1 MAVNFAVLRRQGR
14 NGPELAWPPFT
25 WLSSGRAPRCLVVL
39 AHPDDETIGLGARIG
54 RLDPIEVVHVTD
66 GAPRDSRFMPAEL
79 ADIGRERYTALRRE
93 EVTRALAVAHVRA
106 SRLRCLGAVDQEA
119 IEEAPS
125 LARKLLDLFARTR
138 PEVVIT
144 HPYEGGH
151 PDHDAAALAVHSA
164 AVLALW
170 NGVSAP
176 LLFEAASYHAARGHL
191 VTGEFIPYPGVPEIA
206 LRLSDEEASR
216 KRAMLDCFSSQQETL
231 APFGA
236 EVERFRPAPTY
247 DFRRPPHEGT
257 LHYERLGFPIDGARW
272 RKLAVKTLT
281 LLGLGRERCL

>member
-1 MAVNFAVLRRQGR
+1 MNLASLRRQGR
-14 NGPELAWPPFT
+14 TPPDLAWPPFS
-25 WLSSGRAPRCLVVL
+25 WLSSGRPPRCLVVV
-39 AHPDDETIGLGARIG
+39 AHPDDETLGLGARIG
-54 RLDPIEVVHVTD
+54 RLQPIEVVHVTD

-79 ADIGRERYTALRRE
+79 ADIGRERYIALRRD
-93 EVTRALAVAHVRA
+93 EVTRALALGSVPA

-125 LARKLLDLFARTR
+125 LARKLLELFARTR

-151 PDHDAAALAVHSA
+151 PDHDAAALAVHAA

-170 NGVSAP
+170 NGVTSP
-176 LLFEAASYHAARGHL
+176 LIFEAASYHAARGHL
-191 VTGEFIPYPGVPEIA
+191 VTGEFLAQPRVPEIA
-206 LRLSDEEASR
+206 LRLSGDEASK
-216 KRAMLDCFSSQQETL
+216 KRAMLACFSSQKETL

-236 EVERFRPAPTY
+236 EVERFRPAPAY
-247 DFRRPPHEGT
+247 DFRMPPHEGA

-272 RKLAVKTLT
+272 RKLAIKTLT
-281 LLGLGRERCL
+281 LLGLDRERCL

>member
-1 MAVNFAVLRRQGR
+1 MNLAALRSQGR
-14 NGPELAWPPFT
+14 TPPELAWPPFS
-25 WLSSGRAPRCLVVL
+25 WLSSGRAPRCLVVV
-39 AHPDDETIGLGARIG
+39 AHPDDETLGLGARIG
-54 RLDPIEVVHVTD
+54 RLHPIEVVHVTD
-66 GAPRDSRFMPAEL
+66 GAPRDSRFMPPEL
-79 ADIGRERYTALRRE
+79 VEIGRERYTALRRDE
-93 EVTRALAVAHVRA
+93 AARALALGNVPA

-125 LARKLLDLFARTR
+125 LARKLLELFARTR
-138 PEVVIT
+138 PEVVFT

-170 NGVSAP
+170 NGVTSP
-176 LLFEAASYHAARGHL
+176 LIFEAASYHGARGHL
-191 VTGEFIPYPGVPEIA
+191 VTGEFIAHLGVPEIA

-216 KRAMLDCFSSQQETL
+216 KRAMLACFTSQRETL
-231 APFGA
+231 APFAA
-236 EVERFRPAPTY
+236 EVERFRPAPAY
-247 DFRRPPHEGT
+247 DFRRPPHDGA

-281 LLGLGRERCL
+281 LLGLEREPCL

>member
-1 MAVNFAVLRRQGR
+1 MNLATFRRKGR
-14 NGPELAWPPFT
+14 DASELAWPPFT

-39 AHPDDETIGLGARIG
+39 AHPDDETLGLGARID
-54 RLDPIEVVHVTD
+54 RLDPIEVIHVTD

-79 ADIGRERYTALRRE
+79 AGVGRERYTAIRRE
-93 EVTRALAVAHVRA
+93 EVTRALAVAHVPA

-125 LARKLLDLFARTR
+125 LARKLLDVFARTR

-151 PDHDAAALAVHSA
+151 PDHDATALAVHSA
-164 AVLALW
+164 AMLAHW
-170 NGVSAP
+170 NGVTSP
-176 LLFEAASYHAARGHL
+176 LLFEAASYNAARGHL
-191 VTGEFIPYPGVPEIA
+191 VTGEFIAYPGVPEIA
-206 LRLSDEEASR
+206 LRLSDEETAQ
-216 KRAMLDCFSSQQETL
+216 KRAMLDCFTSQL
-231 APFGA
+231 ATIALFGA

-247 DFRRPPHEGT
+247 DFRRPPHDGT
-257 LHYERLGFPIDGARW
+257 LHYERLGFPIDGACW

>member
-1 MAVNFAVLRRQGR
+1 MNLASLRRQGR
-14 NGPELAWPPFT
+14 TPPDLAWPPFS
-25 WLSSGRAPRCLVVL
+25 WLSSGRPPRCLVVV

-54 RLDPIEVVHVTD
+54 RLQPLEVVHVTD

-79 ADIGRERYTALRRE
+79 ADIGRERYIALRRG
-93 EVTRALAVAHVRA
+93 EVTRALALGNVPA

-125 LARKLLDLFARTR
+125 LARKLLELFARTR

-170 NGVSAP
+170 NGVTSP
-176 LLFEAASYHAARGHL
+176 LIFEAASYHAARGHL
-191 VTGEFIPYPGVPEIA
+191 VTGEFIAQPSVPEIA
-206 LRLSDEEASR
+206 LRLSGEEVSK
-216 KRAMLDCFSSQQETL
+216 KRAMLACFSSQKETL

-236 EVERFRPAPTY
+236 EVERFRPAPAY
-247 DFRRPPHEGT
+247 DFRMPPHDGA
-257 LHYERLGFPIDGARW
+257 LQYERLGFPIDGARW
-272 RKLAVKTLT
+272 RRLASKTLT
-281 LLGLGRERCL
+281 LLGLDRERCL

>member
-1 MAVNFAVLRRQGR
+1 MNLSALRRQGR
-14 NGPELAWPPFT
+14 VPPELAWPPFT

-54 RLDPIEVVHVTD
+54 RLAPIEVIHVTD

-79 ADIGRERYTALRRE
+79 ADVGRARYTALRRE
-93 EVTRALAVAHVRA
+93 EVTRALALGNVPA
-106 SRLRCLGAVDQEA
+106 SKLRCLGATDQEA

-125 LARKLLDLFARTR
+125 LARKLLELFARTR

-164 AVLALW
+164 AVLAHW
-170 NGVSAP
+170 NGVTSP
-176 LLFEAASYHAARGHL
+176 LIFEAASYHAARGHL

-206 LRLSDEEASR
+206 LRLSDEEAAR
-216 KRAMLDCFSSQQETL
+216 KRAMLDCFSSQKETL

-236 EVERFRPAPTY
+236 EVERFRPAPAY

-272 RKLAVKTLT
+272 RKLAIMTLT

>member
-1 MAVNFAVLRRQGR
+1 MNFAVLRRQGR
-14 NGPELAWPPFT
+14 DAPELAWPPFM

-39 AHPDDETIGLGARIG
+39 AHPDVETIGLGARIG
-54 RLDPIEVVHVTD
+54 RLDPIEVIHVTD

-79 ADIGRERYTALRRE
+79 AGLGRERYTAIRRE
-93 EVTRALAVAHVRA
+93 EVTRALAMAHVPA
-106 SRLRCLGAVDQEA
+106 SRLRCLGAVAQEA

-125 LARKLLDLFARTR
+125 LARKLVELFARTR

-164 AVLALW
+164 AVLARW

-176 LLFEAASYHAARGHL
+176 LIFEAASYNAARGHL

-216 KRAMLDCFSSQQETL
+216 KRAMLDCFSSQKETL

-257 LHYERLGFPIDGARW
+257 LHYEHLGFPIDGARW

>member
-1 MAVNFAVLRRQGR
+1 MNLASLRRQGR
-14 NGPELAWPPFT
+14 TPPDLAWPPFS
-25 WLSSGRAPRCLVVL
+25 WLSSGRPPRCLVVV
-39 AHPDDETIGLGARIG
+39 AHPDDETLGLGARIG
-54 RLDPIEVVHVTD
+54 RLQPIEVVHVTD

-79 ADIGRERYTALRRE
+79 ADIGRERYIALRRG
-93 EVTRALAVAHVRA
+93 EVTRALALGNVPA

-125 LARKLLDLFARTR
+125 LARKLLELFARTR

-151 PDHDAAALAVHSA
+151 PDHDAAALAVHAA

-170 NGVSAP
+170 NGVTSP
-176 LLFEAASYHAARGHL
+176 LIFEAASYHAARGHL
-191 VTGEFIPYPGVPEIA
+191 VTGEFIAQPSVPEIA
-206 LRLSDEEASR
+206 LRLSGEEASK
-216 KRAMLDCFSSQQETL
+216 KRAMLACFASQKETL

-236 EVERFRPAPTY
+236 EVERFRPAPAY
-247 DFRRPPHEGT
+247 DFRMPPHDGG

-272 RKLAVKTLT
+272 RKLAIKTLT
-281 LLGLGRERCL
+281 LLGLDRERCL

>member
-1 MAVNFAVLRRQGR
+1 MNLATLRLKGR
-14 NGPELAWPPFT
+14 DASDLAWPPFT
-25 WLSSGRAPRCLVVL
+25 WLSSGRAPRCLVVV

-54 RLDPIEVVHVTD
+54 RLDPIEVIHVTD

-79 ADIGRERYTALRRE
+79 AGVGRERYTAIRRE
-93 EVTRALAVAHVRA
+93 EVTRALAVANVPA

-119 IEEAPS
+119 IEEATS

-151 PDHDAAALAVHSA
+151 PDHDATALAVHSA
-164 AVLALW
+164 AVLARW
-170 NGVSAP
+170 SGVTSP
-176 LLFEAASYHAARGHL
+176 LLFEAASYNAARGHL
-191 VTGEFIPYPGVPEIA
+191 VTGEFIAYPGVPEIA
-206 LRLSDEEASR
+206 LRLSDEETAQ
-216 KRAMLDCFSSQQETL
+216 KRAMLDCFTSQQATIAL
-231 APFGA
+231 FGA

-247 DFRRPPHEGT
+247 DFRRPPHDGA
-257 LHYERLGFPIDGARW
+257 LHYERLGFPIDGACW
-272 RKLAVKTLT
+272 RKLAVEALS

>member
-1 MAVNFAVLRRQGR
+1 MNLATFRRKDR
-14 NGPELAWPPFT
+14 DASELALPPFT
-25 WLSSGRAPRCLVVL
+25 WLSSGRAPRCLVVV

-54 RLDPIEVVHVTD
+54 RLDPIEVIHVTD

-79 ADIGRERYTALRRE
+79 ADAGRERYTAIRRE
-93 EVTRALAVAHVRA
+93 EVTRALAVAKVPS

-151 PDHDAAALAVHSA
+151 PDHDATALAVHAA
-164 AVLALW
+164 AVLAHW
-170 NGVSAP
+170 NGVTSP
-176 LLFEAASYHAARGHL
+176 LLFEAASYNGARGHR
-191 VTGEFIPYPGVPEIA
+191 VTGEFIAYPGVPEIA
-206 LRLSDEEASR
+206 LRLSDEETAR
-216 KRAMLDCFSSQQETL
+216 KRAMLGCFTSQQAAL

-236 EVERFRPAPTY
+236 AVERFRPAPRY

-257 LHYERLGFPIDGARW
+257 LHYERLGFPRDGASW
-272 RKLAVKTLT
+272 RMLAIKTLT

>member
-1 MAVNFAVLRRQGR
+1 MNLALLRRQGR
-14 NGPELAWPPFT
+14 DTTELAWPPFT

-54 RLDPIEVVHVTD
+54 RLDPIEVIHVTD

-79 ADIGRERYTALRRE
+79 ADLGRERYTEIRRV
-93 EVTRALAVAHVRA
+93 EVTRALAVAHVPA

-125 LARKLLDLFARTR
+125 LARKLVELFARTR

-164 AVLALW
+164 AVLAHA
-170 NGVSAP
+170 NGVKAP
-176 LLFEAASYHAARGHL
+176 LIFEAASYNAARGHL
-191 VTGEFIPYPGVPEIA
+191 VTGEFLPYPNVPEIA
-206 LRLSDEEASR
+206 LRLSDEESAQ
-216 KRAMLDCFSSQQETL
+216 KRAMLDCFASQKETL

-236 EVERFRPAPTY
+236 EVERFRPAPAY

-257 LHYERLGFPIDGARW
+257 LHYERLGFPVDGARW
-272 RKLAVKTLT
+272 RKLAVETLT

>member
-1 MAVNFAVLRRQGR
+1 MAVNFAVLRREGR
-14 NGPELAWPPFT
+14 DAPELAWPPFM

-39 AHPDDETIGLGARIG
+39 AHPDVETIGLGARIG
-54 RLDPIEVVHVTD
+54 RLDPIEVIHVTD

-79 ADIGRERYTALRRE
+79 AGLGRERYTAIRRE
-93 EVTRALAVAHVRA
+93 EVTRALAMAHVPA
-106 SRLRCLGAVDQEA
+106 SRLRCLGAVAQEA

-125 LARKLLDLFARTR
+125 LARKLVELFARTR

-164 AVLALW
+164 AVLARW

-176 LLFEAASYHAARGHL
+176 LIFEAASYNAARGHL

-216 KRAMLDCFSSQQETL
+216 KRAMLDCFSSQKETL

-257 LHYERLGFPIDGARW
+257 LHYEHLGFPIDGARW

>member
-1 MAVNFAVLRRQGR
+1 MNLASLRRQGR
-14 NGPELAWPPFT
+14 SAADLAWPPFT
-25 WLSSGRAPRCLVVL
+25 WLSSGRAPRCLVVF

-54 RLDPIEVVHVTD
+54 RLDPIEVIHVTD
-66 GAPRDSRFMPAEL
+66 GAPRDSRFLPAEL
-79 ADIGRERYTALRRE
+79 AGVGRERYTAIRRE
-93 EVTRALAVAHVRA
+93 EVTRALAVANVPA

-125 LARKLLDLFARTR
+125 LARKLLDLFAQTR

-151 PDHDAAALAVHSA
+151 PDHDATALAVHSA
-164 AVLALW
+164 AVLARW
-170 NGVSAP
+170 NGVTSP
-176 LLFEAASYHAARGHL
+176 LLFEAASYNAARGHL
-191 VTGEFIPYPGVPEIA
+191 VTGEFIAYPGVPEIA
-206 LRLSDEEASR
+206 LRLSEEEAAQ
-216 KRAMLDCFSSQQETL
+216 KRAMLDCFTSQQATL

-247 DFRRPPHEGT
+247 DFRRPPHDGA
-257 LHYERLGFPIDGARW
+257 LHYERLGFPIDGACW
-272 RKLAVKTLT
+272 RKLAVETLT

>member
-14 NGPELAWPPFT
+14 DAPELAWPPFM

-39 AHPDDETIGLGARIG
+39 AHPDVETIGLGARIG
-54 RLDPIEVVHVTD
+54 RLDPIEVIHVTD

-79 ADIGRERYTALRRE
+79 AGLGRERYTAIRRE
-93 EVTRALAVAHVRA
+93 EVTRALAMAHVPA
-106 SRLRCLGAVDQEA
+106 SRLRCLGAVAQEA

-125 LARKLLDLFARTR
+125 LARKLVELFARTR

-164 AVLALW
+164 AVLARW

-176 LLFEAASYHAARGHL
+176 LIFEAASYNAARGHL

-216 KRAMLDCFSSQQETL
+216 KRAMLDCFSSQKETL

-257 LHYERLGFPIDGARW
+257 LHYEHLGFPIDGARW

>member
-1 MAVNFAVLRRQGR
+1 MNLATFRRKGR
-14 NGPELAWPPFT
+14 DASELAWPPFT

-39 AHPDDETIGLGARIG
+39 AHPDDETLGLGARID
-54 RLDPIEVVHVTD
+54 RLDPIEVIHVTD

-79 ADIGRERYTALRRE
+79 AGVGRERYTAIRRE
-93 EVTRALAVAHVRA
+93 EVTRALAVAHVPA

-125 LARKLLDLFARTR
+125 LARKLLDVFARTR

-151 PDHDAAALAVHSA
+151 PDHDATALAVHSA
-164 AVLALW
+164 AMLAHW
-170 NGVSAP
+170 NGVTSP
-176 LLFEAASYHAARGHL
+176 LLFEAASYNAARGHL
-191 VTGEFIPYPGVPEIA
+191 VTGEFIAYPGVPEIA
-206 LRLSDEEASR
+206 LRLSDEETAQ
-216 KRAMLDCFSSQQETL
+216 KRAMLDCFTSQQATIAL
-231 APFGA
+231 FGA

-247 DFRRPPHEGT
+247 DFRRPPHDGT
-257 LHYERLGFPIDGARW
+257 LHYERLGFPIDGACW